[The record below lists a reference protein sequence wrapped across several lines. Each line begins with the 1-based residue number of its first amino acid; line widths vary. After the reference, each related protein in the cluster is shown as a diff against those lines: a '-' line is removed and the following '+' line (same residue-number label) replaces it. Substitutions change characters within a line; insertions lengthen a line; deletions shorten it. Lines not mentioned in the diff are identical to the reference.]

1 MPTEVPAVPRAERP
15 FPAWPADRAARY
27 RSAGAWTDTSIG
39 AELASTAVRFPDR
52 TAVVDAERRLTYA
65 ELDRS
70 ATAVALGLLDH
81 GFVPGDVV
89 VVQSA
94 NVVETIVAFYGLVRA
109 GLVPVCALPQHGE
122 RDIADLCTIS
132 GARAHLVQADWARSD
147 LPAAAA
153 RLRDTHGTRVL
164 TVRGRVPGGLA
175 LEDLLDGPV
184 ERALPRPDPEGLA
197 VLQLS
202 GGTTGTPKLIPRV
215 HCDYLCNARAWVER
229 WGWDEHVVSIHALP
243 VVHNAGVALSVL
255 PAMLAGGTLVLAPG
269 ADAATIAR
277 TIEREGATDM
287 VANATVAYRLLES
300 PEADAGALRT
310 LRRFSVGPQ
319 TPEYAARLESELG
332 IRAIGVFGMG
342 EGLIMCTPWDAPYE
356 ARLTTVGTPIHP
368 LDEVRIVDDE
378 LQDVAPGEVG
388 ELICRGPYTIPGFY
402 AAPEHDARAFT
413 EDGYYRTGDLAR
425 AHDVD
430 GTTFY
435 SIEGRIKDNVNRGG
449 EKIHADEIER
459 LLVTHPAVA
468 EVAVVGMPDPEL
480 GERLCAYVVPRAGA
494 AAPTVPDLAEFL
506 LGLGLAKFK
515 LPERVEVRDAL
526 PVTNVRKV
534 AKKALREDI
543 AAILARER
551 G

>member
-1 MPTEVPAVPRAERP
+1 M
-15 FPAWPADRAARY
+15 
-27 RSAGAWTDTSIG
+27 
-39 AELASTAVRFPDR
+39 
-52 TAVVDAERRLTYA
+52 VDADRRLTYA
-65 ELDRS
+65 ELDRA
-70 ATAVALGLLDH
+70 ATAVALGLL
-81 GFVPGDVV
+81 GPGVVPGPGAVSGPGLVPGDVV
-89 VVQSA
+89 VVQSG
-94 NVVETIVAFYGLVRA
+94 NVVETVVAFYGLVRA

-147 LPAAAA
+147 LPAAAG
-153 RLRDTHGTRVL
+153 RLRETHGTRVL
-164 TVRGRVPGGLA
+164 TVRGRVPGGIA
-175 LEDLLDGPV
+175 LEDLLDGAAPDGP
-184 ERALPRPDPEGLA
+184 ALPRPDAEGLA

-215 HCDYLCNARAWVER
+215 HCDYVCNARAWVDR

-243 VVHNAGVALSVL
+243 VAHNAGIALSVL

-269 ADAATIAR
+269 ADAATVAR
-277 TIEREGATDM
+277 MIEREGATDM

-300 PEADAGALRT
+300 PEADAGALRS
-310 LRRFSVGPQ
+310 LRRLSVGPQ

-332 IRAIGVFGMG
+332 IRALGVFGMG
-342 EGLIMCTPWDAPYE
+342 EGLIMGTPWDAPYE
-356 ARLTTVGTPIHP
+356 VRLSTVGTPIHP
-368 LDEVRIVDDE
+368 LDEVRIVDVDTDDD
-378 LQDVAPGEVG
+378 LVDVAPGEVG

-425 AHDVD
+425 AHDVG
-430 GTTFY
+430 GTTYY

-480 GERLCAYVVPRAGA
+480 GERLCAFVVPRTGA
-494 AAPTVPDLAEFL
+494 APPTVPDLAEFL

-515 LPERVEVRDAL
+515 LPERVEIRDAL
-526 PVTNVRKV
+526 PVTTVRKV

-543 AAILARER
+543 AAILTRER